1 MTGPGGDNDPIDQLG
16 NEGRRIQELLRGR
29 GIWRSKN
36 LNRTPGG
43 CASNI
48 LLFLAII
55 ATAALFVASV

>member
-1 MTGPGGDNDPIDQLG
+1 MTGPGDDNDPIDQLG
-16 NEGRRIQELLRGR
+16 NEGRRIQDLLRGR
-29 GIWRSKN
+29 GYWRSKN

-43 CASNI
+43 CGSNA